1 MGRRRKKYNIE
12 PWASLTTSDS
22 FVSLYRT
29 MLNSE
34 AYKDL
39 RHASRTVYTIL
50 RLQYN
55 GTGDTVKC
63 PYKDFKE
70 YGLDSTTVRR
80 ALTDLE
86 EHGFIKVTHGAL
98 VTKNLHK
105 DANEYQFVTGWRTW
119 TKSQSTKK
127 TRVPPTRK
135 EKSITL

>member
-1 MGRRRKKYNIE
+1 MARKKRNYKAE
-12 PWASLTTSDS
+12 PWASITTSDK

-50 RLQYN
+50 RLQHQ
-55 GTGDTVKC
+55 GVGDTVKC
-63 PYKDFKE
+63 PYVTFKE
-70 YGLDSTTVRR
+70 YGLDSSTVKR

-86 EHGFIKVTHGAL
+86 EHGFIKVTYGVL

-105 DANEYQFVTGWRTW
+105 DANEYQFVTGWREW
-119 TKSQSTKK
+119 KK
-127 TRVPPTRK
+127 EQNPRNSKKPPTRNK
-135 EKSITL
+135 KIITL